1 MYSDFSGVSGSW
13 NWNILIYLGWNLSA
27 SCKWQWTTGRISKS
41 FRFEISRTLVL
52 FIYFIYKPNIS
63 FTYLFISR
71 TLVLF
76 IYLFISRTLVLFIY
90 FISLIYFQI
99 EQLEQKELKRENMVI
114 YLLRLNGR
122 AFFKKK
128 FIT

>member
-1 MYSDFSGVSGSW
+1 MRKLKLKFIDLCRVK
-13 NWNILIYLGWNLSA
+13 LISKLQMA
-27 SCKWQWTTGRISKS
+27 MTTGRISKS
-41 FRFEISRTLVL
+41 FRFE
-52 FIYFIYKPNIS
+52 
-63 FTYLFISR
+63 ISR

>member
-1 MYSDFSGVSGSW
+1 MRKLKLKFIDLCRVK
-13 NWNILIYLGWNLSA
+13 LISKLQMA
-27 SCKWQWTTGRISKS
+27 MTTGRISKS

-122 AFFKKK
+122 AFF
-128 FIT
+128 